1 AWKGLIVECSAND
14 VPLSPIGFLER
25 SSKAYRDNTS
35 LIYGSIQYTWN
46 QTYQRCLKL
55 ASALTHLGISHG
67 DVVATFSYNLPE
79 IYELHF
85 AVPMA
90 GGILCTLN
98 ARQDST
104 MVSTLLAHSEAK
116 LIFVEHHLLQTVQG
130 AFDLLSQKHVNPPTL
145 VLLTN
150 FESKNNHSYMH
161 YDDLLAIGNDDF
173 KIIRPKSEYDPI
185 SINYTSGTTSNPK
198 AVVYTHRGAFLNSI
212 AIVLVHNMGSRPVYL
227 WSVPMFHSN
236 GWCLPWGA
244 AAQGATNICIRKVT
258 PKAIFDNIY
267 LHNVTHLGAAPT
279 VLNMIVNSSKDYLH
293 HPPLPHKVE
302 IMTGGSPPPPQIIA
316 KMEEMGFVVTH
327 IYGLTET
334 YGPAT
339 HCVCKPEWD
348 ALQPEERY
356 ALKARQGLNHLGM
369 EEMDVK
375 NPVTMESVRADGAT
389 IGEVMFRGNTVMSGY
404 FKDLKATEEAFRG
417 GWFHSGDLGV
427 KHEDGYVEIKDRKKD
442 VVISGGENVST
453 IEVENV
459 LYSHEAVLEAAV
471 VARPDKI
478 WGETPCAF
486 VTLKEGFD
494 GVVNGD
500 EIIKFCRDHL
510 PHYMA
515 PKTVVFQDLP
525 KTSTESCNLWPIHF
539 TLLPLLSLTM
549 MIKHS
554 LTRFARALNPS
565 HYSKFNRSY
574 SKFEEPESWKS
585 MDGLLRCSANYVPLS
600 PIGFLERSSK
610 AYTDNTSLVYGS
622 TSHTWGETHQRCLKL
637 ASALANMGISRGD
650 VVATFSYN
658 LPQIYELH
666 FGVPMAGGI
675 LCTLNTRLDSF
686 MVSALLRHSEAKVIF
701 VDNQLLDIAQGA
713 LQLLAQSDT
722 KPPILV
728 PLTDSDYETL
738 LATGTDQFEILRP
751 HTELDPIA
759 INYTSGTTARP
770 KAVVYSH
777 RGAYLNSLATALLLG
792 LRDMSVCLW
801 SMPMF
806 NCNGWDVLW
815 ASAAQGAA
823 NIVINK
829 VTPQA
834 IYDNIAMH
842 NVTHMGAVPTVMN
855 MIVNSSV
862 CERRLLQHTVEV
874 LTGGAPAPPQILAR
888 MEEMGFRINQIYG
901 LTETYGAATNCVW
914 KPEWDALPLDEW
926 SMLKAR
932 QGLRHL
938 AMEEVDV
945 KDSVTMESVKA
956 DGETIGEIM
965 FRGNTVMSGY
975 FKDLKATEEAFKG
988 GWFHSGDLG
997 VKYEDGYIE
1006 IKDRMKDIIISGGL
1020 NISSVELETVLY
1032 SHEAV
1037 FEAAVV
1043 GRPDSHWGETPCA
1056 FVTLK
1061 EGFEGVNEDQLIT
1074 FCKDRLPHYMAI
1086 KTVVFDEYL
1095 PTNSNGKVQKFI
1107 LRLRAKA
1114 MGSLS

>member
-1 AWKGLIVECSAND
+1 MKKLAWKGLIVECSAND

-130 AFDLLSQKHVNPPTL
+130 AFDLLSQKHINPPTL
-145 VLLTN
+145 VLLTK

-471 VARPDKI
+471 VALIRFGADAL
-478 WGETPCAF
+478 CF

-525 KTSTESCNLWPIHF
+525 KTS
-539 TLLPLLSLTM
+539 
-549 MIKHS
+549 
-554 LTRFARALNPS
+554 
-565 HYSKFNRSY
+565 
-574 SKFEEPESWKS
+574 
-585 MDGLLRCSANYVPLS
+585 
-600 PIGFLERSSK
+600 
-610 AYTDNTSLVYGS
+610 TDNTSLVYGS

-675 LCTLNTRLDSF
+675 LCTLNARLDSF

-914 KPEWDALPLDEW
+914 KPEWDALPLDER

-1114 MGSLS
+1114 MGKPFLN